1 MKIRRVL
8 VGTLAILVGNKLRSG
23 LTILGI
29 VIGVAA
35 VIAMLSVGQ
44 GAQNSITSSISS
56 IGTNLL
62 FLTAGSGPRFG
73 GAAGGGTVTVRNV
86 RQLTMSD
93 GQALQ
98 DPYLAPDVL
107 AVAPILTGG
116 NIPASATNGQSTTTT
131 VYGVPSDYFSMR
143 DETISEGSIFSDQ
156 EVNSHAR
163 VAVIG
168 PDLAST
174 LFGVSTGLTG
184 QTLRIKGQT
193 FTIIGILQSK
203 GGTALGSSDNQAI
216 IPITTA
222 RDRVTQTPGNY
233 VNMIYIE
240 ATNANSVT
248 NASTEVSNIMRMRH
262 HVAVG
267 AEDFSIF
274 NQQDLAN
281 TASSIIGVLTTFL
294 GGIAAISLLVGGIG
308 IMNIMLVSVTE
319 RTREIGLRKAV
330 GARNRDIMIQF
341 LVESLILSLLGGILG
356 IFLGWLIALIIGRI
370 ASASGSALTPEVSM
384 NSILLA
390 TLFSAAVGL
399 FFGIYPARRAA
410 GLEPVEA
417 LRYE

>member
-8 VGTLAILVGNKLRSG
+8 VGT

-62 FLTAGSGPRFG
+62 FLSAGSSARFG
-73 GAAGGGTVTVRNV
+73 GGGGGGTVTVKNI

-93 GQALQ
+93 AQALQ

-107 AVAPILTGG
+107 AVAPILQGG
-116 NIPASATNGQSTTTT
+116 NISASATNGQSTTTT
-131 VYGVPSDYFSMR
+131 VYGVTSNYFSMR
-143 DETISEGSIFSDQ
+143 AETLTEGAIFSDQ
-156 EVNSHAR
+156 EVNIHAR

-168 PDLAST
+168 PDLATT

-184 QTLRIKGQT
+184 QTLRINGQT
-193 FTIIGILQSK
+193 FTIIGVLKSK

-222 RDRVTQTPGNY
+222 RDRVIQTPGNY
-233 VNMIYIE
+233 VNTIYIQ
-240 ATNANSVT
+240 ATSAASVT

-281 TASSIIGVLTTFL
+281 TASSIIGVLTIFL

-330 GARNRDIMIQF
+330 GARNRDIMVQF
-341 LVESLILSLLGGILG
+341 LVESLILSLLGGVIGIL
-356 IFLGWLIALIIGRI
+356 LGWLIALVIGRI
-370 ASASGSALTPEVSM
+370 ASASGTSLIPAVSL

-410 GLEPVEA
+410 SLEPVEA